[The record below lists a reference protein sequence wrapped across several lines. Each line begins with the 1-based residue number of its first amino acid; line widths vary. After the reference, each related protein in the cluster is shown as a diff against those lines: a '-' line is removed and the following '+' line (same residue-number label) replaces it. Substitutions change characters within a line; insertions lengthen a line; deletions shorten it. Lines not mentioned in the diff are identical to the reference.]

1 MLLIGLENQVL
12 ALESGFLHVTRD
24 SLLVLRR
31 ELGVP
36 IYCRYATSINRSKV
50 GPTCVMPSYARTK

>member
-12 ALESGFLHVTRD
+12 ALECGFLLVTRD

-31 ELGVP
+31 ELGDP
-36 IYCRYATSINRSKV
+36 IYCRYTTSINRSKV
-50 GPTCVMPSYARTK
+50 GPTRFMPSYART